1 MQREG
6 SACWTTPSS
15 VIRIANAGQTW
26 AQGATGSSQCM
37 QTVGCVATL
46 APRSTKSTIT
56 MLSPLCESHSR
67 QAASHARQ
75 PMQRAGSMN
84 NVLIAMVL
92 PEIESSRTM
101 RHGGD
106 GEWGLPVQDLLLP
119 AVEHTGRAGEADQ
132 GADHEDHPPQLVF
145 PEIAEG
151 FHHVLLLL
159 SMSGPSRRHSAGT
172 RHLARPIPRR
182 AEEGQ
187 QEAVQS
193 PPAGHAPAE
202 NDDRADQDHRRVRAG
217 GT

>member
-84 NVLIAMVL
+84 NVLIAMIL
-92 PEIESSRTM
+92 P
-101 RHGGD
+101 D
-106 GEWGLPVQDLLLP
+106 GRVGSYRAGMVNRRLPVQELIVR
-119 AVEHTGRAGEADQ
+119 AVKHTGRAGEADQ